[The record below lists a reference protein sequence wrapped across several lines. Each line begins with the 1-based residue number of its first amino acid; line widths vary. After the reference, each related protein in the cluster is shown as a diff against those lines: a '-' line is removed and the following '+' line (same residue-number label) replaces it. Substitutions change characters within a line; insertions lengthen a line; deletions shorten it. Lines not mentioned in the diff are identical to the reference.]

1 MVLLKDEEN
10 ARSTIA
16 DVLNLSSD
24 YSIHFTESHTDG
36 PRKKKK
42 SLCLCWQ
49 ESWSLSKETL
59 SSKKVMF

>member
-42 SLCLCWQ
+42 VCVYAGRNPGHCQRKHCLQ
-49 ESWSLSKETL
+49 
-59 SSKKVMF
+59 KK

>member
-1 MVLLKDEEN
+1 MVLLKDEKN
-10 ARSTIA
+10 VRSTIA

-24 YSIHFTESHTDG
+24 YSIHFTESHTDD
-36 PRKKKK
+36 PMKKK

>member
-36 PRKKKK
+36 PR
-42 SLCLCWQ
+42 
-49 ESWSLSKETL
+49 
-59 SSKKVMF
+59 